1 MDLLNVT
8 VKLSMCHV
16 SDVSVLVML
25 MLVLVMLMLVMLV
38 MLVLVML
45 VLPLNVTVKLSI
57 CHACA
62 HSSLPVPP
70 CLIFSFDLQD
80 VVRNRVTVFAGTA
93 PRQSN

>member
-8 VKLSMCHV
+8 VKLSMCHG

-38 MLVLVML
+38 MLVIL